1 MMGKGAD
8 VKKTKPLV
16 LIVDDKPTNI
26 DVLVDTLK
34 RDYLLRV
41 AKTGA
46 KAIHYAE
53 TQHPDLILLD
63 IMMPEMNGF
72 DVCVRLKENPK
83 TADIPVIFITA
94 VNDPMH
100 IVRGF
105 EVGAADYVT
114 KPVHG
119 LEVQARVQNHL
130 AIREMRQAL
139 NAQNTLLEQ
148 KVREKTAALQEMF
161 NATVQTMALAVEI
174 RDPYTAG
181 HQTRVAALACAIA
194 QKMGLPNDQ
203 VETIRY
209 AGLLHDIGK
218 IRIPAAIMNRP
229 GKLLPVEREIIHIHP
244 QVGYDLLKNIP
255 FPWPIAEIVYQHH
268 EKLNGSGYPRG
279 LYGDEILLEAQVIA
293 VADLTEAES
302 SHRPYRPTMGIESA
316 LTEIEKHRG
325 TLYDE
330 RVVDACLALFR
341 QDGFTLERLA
351 ELVAAEIKPM
361 EYMADLGGDLPALE
375 Y

>member
-1 MMGKGAD
+1 M
-8 VKKTKPLV
+8 KKTKPLV
-16 LIVDDKPTNI
+16 MIVDDNPTNI

-34 RDYLLRV
+34 RDYRLRV

-46 KAIHYAE
+46 KAIACAE

-63 IMMPEMNGF
+63 VMMPGMNGF
-72 DVCVRLKENPK
+72 DVCVQLKENPK

-100 IVRGF
+100 IARGF
-105 EVGAADYVT
+105 EVGAVDYVT
-114 KPVHG
+114 KPFYG
-119 LEVQARVQNHL
+119 LEVLARVQNHL
-130 AIREMRQAL
+130 TIREMREAL
-139 NAQNTLLEQ
+139 NAQNTILEQ
-148 KVREKTAALQEMF
+148 KVKEKTAALEEMF
-161 NATVQTMALAVEI
+161 NATIQTMALAVEI

-181 HQTRVAALACAIA
+181 HQTRVAALACTIA
-194 QKMGLPNDQ
+194 QKMGLPDRQ
-203 VETIRY
+203 IETIRY

-268 EKLNGSGYPRG
+268 EKLDGSGYPRG
-279 LYGDEILLEAQVIA
+279 LAGDEILLEARVLG
-293 VADLTEAES
+293 VADLVEAES
-302 SHRPYRPTMGIESA
+302 SHRPYRPTMGIEFA
-316 LTEIEKHRG
+316 LAEIEKNRG
-325 TLYDE
+325 ILYDE

-341 QDGFTLERLA
+341 EDGFSLETLTL
-351 ELVAAEIKPM
+351 LVEADIKPID
-361 EYMADLGGDLPALE
+361 YMGDFGGGDSRIDF